1 MRFSKYIYATLFLL
15 CSFTLLAQTPELLK
29 SEGKI
34 PKDFITPSTVKY
46 KNQVKSLEGKKAKRR
61 DKKNKKRFIL
71 ESNFGID
78 DILQSGLV
86 LFNDPASLYIN
97 KVLDNLPFSDHKLK
111 KKKPRAYI
119 LNTPAVNAFA
129 TDQGIIFVTLGLLA
143 NLENEAQ
150 LAFILAHELIHVQ
163 HQHALNKFEQ
173 SKEIDRSIGRKQKN
187 MGQMSVDRN
196 VFEKSM
202 YSRKL
207 EEQADDEGLEIF
219 LKSEYDP
226 EMVLNTFKILHY
238 AYLPFDNLVFEKP
251 FLEDEH
257 FKLPSKLWLNDV
269 NPISAMNDEKD
280 DDEKLSTHPS
290 SAKRLKKIKEQ
301 VRNAKTGNKKAF
313 ILPESMFRDIQSK
326 ARYQIPFLNLYAENF
341 PEAIY
346 TAYLMLKEYP
356 DNFELKKIVGKA
368 LYMEAK
374 YRNYDDPGDKLID
387 IADEAEGEVHQVYN
401 LMAKLSPKEL
411 TILATKY
418 NWNLYKEAK
427 EDNELE
433 LTTKDAFTEFAYIFE
448 DLSDF
453 STSANT
459 EEVSSDTK
467 GTKND
472 SNSSDSGSDIEIEI
486 EIETESTSDQT
497 TAENTE
503 EKKKTKLDNIEEQS
517 NKNYYWKY
525 AFVNELK
532 GNEFRNHFA
541 EGLEIVKERKEK
553 DDYYDSSAGY
563 RAYRKQLKKEEKKG
577 KQLGIKKVV
586 VVNPFYLSI
595 DARKND
601 AIQYIRSEEKQ
612 VAFRESIEKISKIS
626 KINAK
631 VLDVTALSSNNIE
644 TFNDIS
650 EINNYF
656 SQQMDHYDLTL
667 TPAYNQNATNAIA
680 EKYGSDYFL
689 WTGVISLREKN
700 NKWRYTVL
708 SLLYPIFL
716 PLTIPGAVTP
726 EFDMLY
732 YAILFDVKTG
742 RRSILKMDY
751 FDKRD
756 SKTIL
761 NAHIYDVFHQI
772 NSK

>member
-1 MRFSKYIYATLFLL
+1 MLFSRYTFSIIFIFCITGLF
-15 CSFTLLAQTPELLK
+15 AQAPNLLK

-34 PKDFITPSTVKY
+34 PKDFITPSTIKY
-46 KNQVKSLEGKKAKRR
+46 KKQVKSLEGKKTKRR

-86 LFNDPASLYIN
+86 LFNDPASVYIN
-97 KVLDNLPFSDHKLK
+97 QVLDKLPFNNSKLK

-150 LAFILAHELIHVQ
+150 LAFILSHELIHVQ

-173 SKEIDRSIGRKQKN
+173 EKEIDRSNSRKQKN

-196 VFEKSM
+196 MFKKSM

-207 EEQADDEGLEIF
+207 EEQADDEGFEIF
-219 LKSEYDP
+219 LKSDYNP
-226 EMVLNTFKILHY
+226 ENVLNTFKILHY
-238 AYLPFDNLVFEKP
+238 AYLPFDNEVFDKT

-257 FKLPSKLWLNDV
+257 FIFPDKIWLDEVNSISEMDV
-269 NPISAMNDEKD
+269 DKE
-280 DDEKLSTHPS
+280 EEELSTHPS
-290 SAKRLKKIKEQ
+290 SIKRLNKIKAQISE
-301 VRNAKTGNKKAF
+301 ADTKNKKAF
-313 ILPESMFRDIQSK
+313 LLPESRFRDIQQR

-346 TAYLMLKEYP
+346 TAYLMLKEDP
-356 DNFELKKIVGKA
+356 TDFELKKVVGKS

-374 YRNYDDPGDKLID
+374 YRNYDDTGSSLVE
-387 IADEAEGEVHQVYN
+387 IAEEAEGEVHQVYN
-401 LMAKLSPKEL
+401 LLANLSPKEIS
-411 TILATKY
+411 ILACKY
-418 NWNLYKEAK
+418 NWNLYKQNK
-427 EDNELE
+427 DDNELKAV
-433 LTTKDAFTEFAYIFE
+433 TKDAFTELATIVE
-448 DLSDF
+448 TLNDF
-453 STSANT
+453 SKKPNT
-459 EEVSSDTK
+459 EKTDT
-467 GTKND
+467 
-472 SNSSDSGSDIEIEI
+472 DSGKSKKDKTSDEADAEIVV
-486 EIETESTSDQT
+486 EIETESDSKPSNDKPKKATKL
-497 TAENTE
+497 
-503 EKKKTKLDNIEEQS
+503 EKIESKTKS
-517 NKNYYWKY
+517 NYYWKY

-532 GNEFRNHFA
+532 DNTFKAEFDEA
-541 EGLEIVKERKEK
+541 TEIVKERKEK
-553 DDYYDSSAGY
+553 EEYYDTKAGY
-563 RAYRKQLKKEEKKG
+563 KAYRKRIEQEEKKG
-577 KQLGIKKVV
+577 QQLGIKKIV

-612 VAFRESIEKISKIS
+612 VDFRKSIEKISKIS

-631 VLDVTALSSNNIE
+631 VLDVTALSSKNIE

-667 TPAYNQNATNAIA
+667 TPAYNQNTTNAIA
-680 EKYGSDYFL
+680 DKYGTDYFL

-700 NKWRYTVL
+700 NKWKYTL
-708 SLLYPIFL
+708 ASLLYPYLL

-742 RRSILKMDY
+742 RRSIIKMDY

-772 NSK
+772 SSKGKK